1 MRKLFLIGVA
11 VLFTTASCD
20 KKNKC
25 CDGAA
30 DFDRGAMLQ
39 HYSDHIISPA
49 FSNMKAAADLLHS
62 SVLQFAGNPTSSGL
76 NAVRQQWIATAIT
89 FQSANAFNFGP
100 AGEEGLRK
108 GFSEEIG
115 TFPVSTAKI
124 DLAISNGQWNLND
137 FNRDARGLYAIEYL
151 IFTPQMDVD
160 ALIQAFQVNSKRGT
174 YLSELALDLKNRAE
188 VVSAAWQ
195 TGGYAATFVKND
207 GTDAGSSVASLYNE
221 FIRSYE
227 AAKNFKLALPLGK
240 RAGQTQS
247 APQLVEAFYSGQS
260 MPLLKAH
267 IGAIE
272 RVWYGNGTTQGPGFK
287 AYLESVEGG
296 KVLVT
301 NTELQLSA
309 LKKAL
314 ESVPEQPALSDLISA
329 ENPALEALYIEMQK
343 MVRYLKSD
351 MSSLL
356 GIAITYSSGD
366 GD

>member
-1 MRKLFLIGVA
+1 MRISFLIGMA

-30 DFDRGAMLQ
+30 DFDRSAMLQ

-49 FSNMKAAADLLHS
+49 YAGMMTAAELLHTS
-62 SVLQFAGNPTSSGL
+62 TLQFVSAPSPSGL
-76 NAVRQQWIATAIT
+76 NSLRQQWIAAATA

-115 TFPVSTAKI
+115 TFPAGVNKI
-124 DLAISNGQWNLND
+124 ELAISNGQWNLND

-151 IFTPQMDVD
+151 IFTPQMDVE
-160 ALIQAFQVNSKRGT
+160 ALVQAFQQNVKRGS
-174 YLSELALDLKNRAE
+174 YLSELALDLKNRTEA
-188 VVSAAWQ
+188 VSSAWQ

-207 GTDAGSSVASLYNE
+207 GTDAGSSAALLYNE

-240 RAGQTQS
+240 RAGQTQTE
-247 APQLVEAFYSGQS
+247 PQLVEAFYSGQS
-260 MPLLKAH
+260 LTLLKAH
-267 IGAIE
+267 INAIE
-272 RVWYGNGTTQGPGFK
+272 RIWYGNGTAPGPGFK
-287 AYLESVEGG
+287 AYLDGVEGG
-296 KVLVT
+296 KALIA
-301 NTELQLSA
+301 NTELQLAA
-309 LKKAL
+309 LKTAL
-314 ESVPEQPALSDLISA
+314 ASVPEQPALSELISTRHT
-329 ENPALEALYIEMQK
+329 ALETLYIEVQK
-343 MVRYLKSD
+343 MVRYFKSD